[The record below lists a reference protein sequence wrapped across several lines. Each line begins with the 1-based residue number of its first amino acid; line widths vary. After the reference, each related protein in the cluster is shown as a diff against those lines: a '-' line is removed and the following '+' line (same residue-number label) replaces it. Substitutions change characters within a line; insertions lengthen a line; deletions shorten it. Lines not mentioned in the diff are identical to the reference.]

1 MGCEVTCLR
10 APAGPGLALL
20 AQGVFQ
26 DGSAAGS
33 GVGWD
38 KGVRDPQRESGPLGP
53 EMDVGWGM
61 CLLGCRQFGERM
73 GGKKF
78 S

>member
-1 MGCEVTCLR
+1 M
-10 APAGPGLALL
+10 LL
-20 AQGVFQ
+20 
-26 DGSAAGS
+26 GSPLEDRS

-38 KGVRDPQRESGPLGP
+38 KGVREPQGESGPLGP